1 MTPDVI
7 SAVERIYRDMARPE
21 LPQPIPT
28 PLGPLSIRRMN
39 RDEVRDIIQRKRI
52 ASCEELQC
60 IITNAKE
67 YGLTHADREQLSVDL
82 TIQAAQARQ
91 PRSGRDHDPND
102 RFIAQVLNLVE
113 TPFGF
118 VDRSFAEELLRA
130 GSQNIYHRR
139 KHQPPR
145 CSCWCAQRAYVWQ
158 LVGEHGEKS
167 PEGWAAMRVYA
178 LLEELECSAKPQMPS
193 LIR

>member
-1 MTPDVI
+1 MTPDFI
-7 SAVERIYRDMARPE
+7 PAVERIYRDMARPE
-21 LPQPIPT
+21 LPQPMPTSIPS
-28 PLGPLSIRRMN
+28 PSIRRLD

-52 ASCEELQC
+52 ASSEELQS

-67 YGLTHADREQLSVDL
+67 YGLTRSEQDQLSVDL
-82 TIQAAQARQ
+82 TMQIAQARQ
-91 PRSGRDHDPND
+91 TRSERDDPNN
-102 RFIAQVLNLVE
+102 RFIAHVLHLLD
-113 TPFGF
+113 TPFGI

-130 GSQNIYHRR
+130 GSQNIYHCRR
-139 KHQPPR
+139 HQAPR
-145 CSCWCAQRAYVWQ
+145 CDCWSQQRVYVWQ
-158 LVGEHGEKS
+158 VVGEHGEKS